1 LSIFEK
7 KLKMS
12 KAQVT
17 NYQGFNIIYLDFTNL
32 KNEEDIISVI
42 NESKPLIQ
50 NNPPL
55 SLYFLS
61 DISGMHFNNKIREIF
76 TAFTDSNK
84 SYVKASAI
92 VGATGLQNIMINGI
106 NKMTG
111 RKLKSFS
118 DHASAK
124 NWLISQN

>member
-1 LSIFEK
+1 MGK
-7 KLKMS
+7 V
-12 KAQVT
+12 QVT
-17 NYQGFNIIYLDFTNL
+17 NYQGCKIICLDFSNL
-32 KNEEDIISVI
+32 KNEEDILSVI

-50 NNPPL
+50 NNPPQ

-61 DISGMHFNNKIREIF
+61 DIRGMHFNNKIREIF
-76 TAFTDSNK
+76 TSFTDLNK

-92 VGATGLQNIMINGI
+92 VGASGLQNIMINGI

-118 DHASAK
+118 DQVSAK